1 MRHAPYS
8 IGFDKIIPQSCSAAN
23 RFMDPLSLHYR
34 QNVQTVLAWPTFK
47 CQVCKPPW
55 RVQRSNAKCVNRPQ
69 VPSTGVS
76 SPCSG
81 SCPAVVLS
89 LGMESGLFAAAPKIT
104 ANLQY
109 FSRAAYG
116 EKPIL
121 QKCRN
126 FALDP
131 PKKGK
136 LGENDALLQELCRRS
151 AIGSKIT
158 APVQDFFFEG
168 APSPLAPP
176 LLLAARRGSRSSGPS
191 SPAAIEPRQP
201 WAHRQAPP

>member
-1 MRHAPYS
+1 
-8 IGFDKIIPQSCSAAN
+8 
-23 RFMDPLSLHYR
+23 
-34 QNVQTVLAWPTFK
+34 
-47 CQVCKPPW
+47 
-55 RVQRSNAKCVNRPQ
+55 
-69 VPSTGVS
+69 
-76 SPCSG
+76 
-81 SCPAVVLS
+81 
-89 LGMESGLFAAAPKIT
+89 MESGLFAAAPKIT

-131 PKKGK
+131 QKKGK

-168 APSPLAPP
+168 APAPLAPP
-176 LLLAARRGSRSSGPS
+176 PAPCSQTRKPLLRPELAGGHRAPPALGTSSGPS
-191 SPAAIEPRQP
+191 IGCGITAGLPLPASLAGP
-201 WAHRQAPP
+201 H